1 MKKKFK
7 LIIRYIAYT
16 VVLVVANI
24 LLFID
29 TSKTEISEH
38 SVTIVNYKLKE
49 YTSRRRTKVIRV
61 YNVRFNDGGDRKV
74 ITSDNMIRDYNP
86 GDRTTIVKYKDALS
100 SVWYEEKGFQPGV
113 SAYFFPMI
121 IFIVDMILGLI
132 VLVFF
137 SKMFYRLYNKRRLK
151 NLER

>member
-16 VVLVVANI
+16 VVFIVANI
-24 LLFID
+24 LLFIY

-49 YTSRRRTKVIRV
+49 YKSGRRTTVKRV

-74 ITSDNMIRDYNP
+74 ITSDKMIRDYNS
-86 GDRTTIVKYKDALS
+86 GDRTTIVKYKDASS
-100 SVWYEEKGFQPGV
+100 SVWYEEKGLQPGV
-113 SAYFFPMI
+113 GAYWFYMI
-121 IFIVDMILGLI
+121 VFIVDMILGLF
-132 VLVFF
+132 VLVFI
-137 SKMFYRLYNKRRLK
+137 SKMFYRLYDNRRLK